1 MSLIGSV
8 SSLQNPLLAQLNAP
22 TRTDSPTGPVKL
34 PGIALPGTD
43 SNTIQPG
50 GFGKVFE
57 QMISSVSAKDAEAT
71 AITRDVL
78 LGKNDQVH
86 QSMIAMQEASVAF
99 QLMVEVRNKVVE
111 SYQELMRMPV

>member
-8 SSLQNPLLAQLNAP
+8 GNLQSPYLSRLQP
-22 TRTDSPTGPVKL
+22 STRTDAPDAPVKL
-34 PGIALPGTD
+34 PGISMPGVPAT
-43 SNTIQPG
+43 QPG
-50 GFGKVFE
+50 GFGQVFE
-57 QMISSVSAKDAEAT
+57 QIVSSVDAKQSEAQS
-71 AITRDVL
+71 ITRDVL

-111 SYQELMRMPV
+111 SYQELMRMPA